1 MRYKKTGGALILT
14 TLVVSLIFTASLPIP
29 AAVTP
34 PDVSPPQT
42 AAPPTAEETPEPGSQ
57 EAAPDDPPPDVIP
70 HAPENREPQ
79 ASGHFRMSEYACDC
93 GGYCD
98 GWPAQMSPE
107 LLERIEALRC
117 QLNRPVII
125 TSGVRCPERNAE
137 VGGIPH
143 SWHLSGHAADLYCP
157 GVSVATLAE
166 TAENCG
172 LGVLPYYESGYV
184 HVELWE

>member
-1 MRYKKTGGALILT
+1 MRYKKTGGVLILF
-14 TLVVSLIFTASLPIP
+14 VFGVSLIFAASLPLP
-29 AAVTP
+29 KAKGLPET
-34 PDVSPPQT
+34 SPEQT
-42 AAPPTAEETPEPGSQ
+42 AAPLTAEAPPEPDTQAQTPG
-57 EAAPDDPPPDVIP
+57 DPPETIIP

-79 ASGHFRMSEYACDC
+79 ASGHFLMSEYACDC
-93 GGYCD
+93 AGYCD
-98 GWPAQMSPE
+98 GWPAQMSPA

-125 TSGVRCPERNAE
+125 TSGVRCPRRNAE

-157 GVSVATLAE
+157 GVSVPALAE
-166 TAENCG
+166 TAESLG
-172 LGVLPYYESGYV
+172 LGVLPHYDEGYA